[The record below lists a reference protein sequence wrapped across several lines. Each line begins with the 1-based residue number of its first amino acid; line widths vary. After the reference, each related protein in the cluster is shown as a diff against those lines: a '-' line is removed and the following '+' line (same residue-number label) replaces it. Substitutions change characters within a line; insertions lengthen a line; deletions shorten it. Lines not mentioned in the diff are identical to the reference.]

1 MLTMACGSGSCAVV
15 AAARARGL
23 ISSDYAFVQMP
34 GGTLKITYKD
44 DRSPVMSGPAEFC
57 YSGHLAI

>member
-23 ISSDYAFVQMP
+23 ISKNYAYVQMP

-44 DRSPVMSGPAEFC
+44 DFTPVMTGPAEYCF
-57 YSGHLAI
+57 SGYLNI